1 VPFAKEA
8 LFGANMYLQ
17 KEIIRLSL
25 TPKMVE
31 NLEIILKNIENR

>member
-1 VPFAKEA
+1 
-8 LFGANMYLQ
+8 MYLQ

-31 NLEIILKNIENR
+31 NLEKILKNIENR